1 METLDSIV
9 SGFSVVLTPENLLYV
24 FIGVF
29 VGMVIGVLPGLGSSA
44 TMALVLPFSFQL
56 PPEGALIMLAGI
68 YYGSMYGGTITSV
81 LLRLPGEAASV
92 VTTFDGY
99 QMAKQGRAGS
109 ALGIAAVGSFV
120 GGTVGIIG
128 LSFLAP
134 PLADFAIGF
143 GAPEYT
149 ALAIFGILM
158 VSFLGTKSLTKSLVA
173 AGVGLVLAT
182 IGQDVVTGSPRFT
195 MGSLQ
200 LLGGLDFLVLAVG
213 LFGIADVLYN
223 LEEEVSGKPLMAKLK
238 RVWPSR
244 KEVSQSKG
252 AIARGS
258 VIGFFVGILPGGGG
272 VLSSLASYGVEK
284 RVAKDP
290 SRFGRGAIEGVAGP
304 ETANNA
310 GATSAFIPLLTLG
323 IPANSAT
330 AILFGALLLQGITPG
345 PFLITE
351 EPDVFWGVIDSMYIG
366 NLMLLVLSVPLVGM
380 FIQILRVRL
389 TILGPIA
396 ILITMLGTFS
406 INNNVFD
413 MWVALAAGIVGYF
426 MMKGGFEPGP
436 LVLAFLLGSL
446 LENSFRTS
454 LAISDGDLSVFVTRP
469 VSGTLFGMIALAVAL
484 AVVGHIRKRRRS
496 RREVEADAQ
505 TAPVE

>member
-29 VGMVIGVLPGLGSSA
+29 VGMIIGVLPGLGSSA

-56 PPEGALIMLAGI
+56 PAEGALIMLAGI

-99 QMAKQGRAGS
+99 QMARQGRAGS

-173 AGVGLVLAT
+173 AGLGLLLAT
-182 IGQDVVTGSPRFT
+182 IGQDPVTGSPRFT
-195 MGSLQ
+195 MGSLE

-213 LFGIADVLYN
+213 LFGIADVLYH
-223 LEEEVSGKPLMAKLK
+223 LEEEVRSNPLATKLK

-284 RVAKDP
+284 RIAKDP
-290 SRFGRGAIEGVAGP
+290 TRFGRGAIEGVAGP

-345 PFLITE
+345 PFLISE

-366 NLMLLVLSVPLVGM
+366 NLMLLVLSVPLVGI
-380 FIQILRVRL
+380 FIQILRIRL

-396 ILITMLGTFS
+396 IIVTMLGTFS

-413 MWVALAAGIVGYF
+413 MWIALAAGIVGYF

-469 VSGTLFGMIALAVAL
+469 VSGTLFALIVLAVAA
-484 AVVGHIRKRRRS
+484 AVFGHVRS
-496 RREVEADAQ
+496 RRRRAAASAAQ

>member
-1 METLDSIV
+1 METVESIF
-9 SGFSVVLTPENLLYV
+9 SGFSVVLAPENLLYV

-29 VGMVIGVLPGLGSSA
+29 VGMIIGVLPGLGSSA
-44 TMALVLPFSFQL
+44 TMALLLPFSFQL

-99 QMAKQGRAGS
+99 QMAKQGRAGP

-158 VSFLGTKSLTKSLVA
+158 VSLLGTKSLVKSLVA
-173 AGVGLVLAT
+173 AGIGLLLAT
-182 IGQDVVTGSPRFT
+182 IGQDPITGSPRFT
-195 MGSLQ
+195 LGSLE

-223 LEEEVSGKPLMAKLK
+223 LEETNPGNPISAKLS
-238 RVWPSR
+238 RVWPNRQELRQSR
-244 KEVSQSKG
+244 G
-252 AIARGS
+252 AIGRGS
-258 VIGFFVGILPGGGG
+258 IIGFFVGILPGGGG
-272 VLSSLASYGVEK
+272 VLSSLASYGLERK
-284 RVAKDP
+284 VAKDP
-290 SRFGRGAIEGVAGP
+290 SRFGHGAIEGVAGP

-330 AILFGALLLQGITPG
+330 AILYGALLLQGITPG
-345 PFLITE
+345 PFLINE

-366 NLMLLVLSVPLVGM
+366 NLMLLILSVPLVGL
-380 FIQILRVRL
+380 FIRILKIRL

-396 ILITMLGTFS
+396 ILVTMLGTFS

-413 MWVALAAGIVGYF
+413 MWIALAAGIVGYL

-454 LAISDGDLSVFVTRP
+454 LAISDGDLSIFVTRP
-469 VSGTLFGMIALAVAL
+469 VSGTLFALIVIAVGAAVF
-484 AVVGHIRKRRRS
+484 GSFRS
-496 RREVEADAQ
+496 RRRRASALDAQ

>member
-1 METLDSIV
+1 METLESII
-9 SGFSVVLTPENLLYV
+9 SGFSVVLAPENLLYV

-29 VGMVIGVLPGLGSSA
+29 VGMIIGVLPGLGSSA

-99 QMAKQGRAGS
+99 QMAKQGRAGP

-120 GGTVGIIG
+120 GGTVGILG

-134 PLADFAIGF
+134 PLANFAIGF

-173 AGVGLVLAT
+173 AGAGLLFAT
-182 IGQDVVTGSPRFT
+182 IGQDPVTGSPRFT
-195 MGSLQ
+195 LGSLE

-213 LFGIADVLYN
+213 LFGIADVLHH
-223 LEEEVSGKPLMAKLK
+223 LEEEVAGKPLSAKLS
-238 RVWPSR
+238 RVWPSK
-244 KEVSQSKG
+244 KEVAQSKG

-272 VLSSLASYGVEK
+272 VLSSLASYGIEK

-290 SRFGRGAIEGVAGP
+290 TRFGHGAIEGVAGP

-330 AILFGALLLQGITPG
+330 AILYGALLLQGITPG
-345 PFLITE
+345 PFLINQ

-366 NLMLLVLSVPLVGM
+366 NLMLLILSVPLVGM

-396 ILITMLGTFS
+396 IIVTMLGTFS

-413 MWVALAAGIVGYF
+413 MWIALAAGIVGYF

-469 VSGTLFGMIALAVAL
+469 VSGTLFALIAVAVGA
-484 AVVGHIRKRRRS
+484 AVFGYFRS
-496 RREVEADAQ
+496 RRRPTREDAQ
-505 TAPVE
+505 MAPVE